1 MRGLIQKSATLL
13 ALMAVAIVGAAA
25 PPMPHQAPGT
35 SLGAA
40 SCASS
45 TCHGAVTPWNAS
57 NVLQNEYTTWGRL
70 DPHSQAYNTLLND
83 ASKRIAK
90 NLGLQEPAHQ
100 AKICLDCHA
109 HNPSAS
115 QRGDRFQI
123 SDGVSCEACHGP
135 SDRWIASHTVK
146 GVSHSENLKRGL
158 YPSSRPADQARL
170 CLSCHFGDSSR
181 FVTHR
186 IMGAGHPR
194 MSFEITTFAALT
206 PAHYRVD
213 RDYVERK
220 GPHEPIRLWAIGQ
233 AIAAKTFLDTLAD
246 PKRNRDGLF
255 PELVLFDCHA
265 CHRSMGEKRWVA
277 RHGLPPGVIRLN
289 DSSLLMVRALTLTV
303 DPQNSAAFDAAI
315 SALHRSVLAGGTAT
329 ASTPAGRTEDL
340 ALSIAQSLD
349 RLVLT
354 LEKTN
359 FDHATQR
366 RMLMS
371 LIEESRAADYSDYA
385 GAEQAYMALL
395 SLANGLARDGNLR
408 VSEAMRASFQ
418 RMKELLSN
426 EDRYQHSRFLTELAS
441 LRQAVSADQR
451 SAK

>member
-1 MRGLIQKSATLL
+1 
-13 ALMAVAIVGAAA
+13 
-25 PPMPHQAPGT
+25 
-35 SLGAA
+35 
-40 SCASS
+40 
-45 TCHGAVTPWNAS
+45 
-57 NVLQNEYTTWGRL
+57 
-70 DPHSQAYNTLLND
+70 
-83 ASKRIAK
+83 
-90 NLGLQEPAHQ
+90 
-100 AKICLDCHA
+100 
-109 HNPSAS
+109 
-115 QRGDRFQI
+115 
-123 SDGVSCEACHGP
+123 
-135 SDRWIASHTVK
+135 
-146 GVSHSENLKRGL
+146 
-158 YPSSRPADQARL
+158 
-170 CLSCHFGDSSR
+170 
-181 FVTHR
+181 
-186 IMGAGHPR
+186 

-220 GPHEPIRLWAIGQ
+220 GLHEPIRLWAIGQ

-303 DPQNSAAFDAAI
+303 DPQHSAALDATI
-315 SALHRSVLAGGTAT
+315 SALYRSVLAGGAPT
-329 ASTPAGRTEDL
+329 AGRTEDL
-340 ALSIAQSLD
+340 ARAIAQSLD
-349 RLVLT
+349 RLVVT

-359 FDHATQR
+359 FDQAIQR

-371 LIEESRAADYSDYA
+371 LIEESRAAEYSDYA

-408 VSEAMRASFQ
+408 VTEAMRASFQ

-451 SAK
+451 SMK